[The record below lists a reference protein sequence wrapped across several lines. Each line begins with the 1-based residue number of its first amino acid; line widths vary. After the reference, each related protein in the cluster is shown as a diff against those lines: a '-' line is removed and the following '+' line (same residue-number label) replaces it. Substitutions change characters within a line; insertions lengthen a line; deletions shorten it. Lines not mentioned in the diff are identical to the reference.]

1 MKLARSREVLRLKE
15 FEFTEAAKALGASS
29 PRVIGRHL
37 LPNAAG
43 PLIVAAA
50 ILVGRVIVMESV
62 LSFRARGSTARPG
75 ASETSLRGPGLL
87 ATEPWLAVFPGYS
100 SSGSAGGEL
109 GGDGL
114 SFRRRREIPSA

>member
-1 MKLARSREVLRLKE
+1 MEPARIARGEMLRLKE
-15 FEFTEAAKALGASS
+15 LPFTEAAKALGASS

-62 LSFRARGSTARPG
+62 LSFLGLGVQPPRP
-75 ASETSLRGPGLL
+75 
-87 ATEPWLAVFPGYS
+87 EP
-100 SSGSAGGEL
+100 
-109 GGDGL
+109 
-114 SFRRRREIPSA
+114 R